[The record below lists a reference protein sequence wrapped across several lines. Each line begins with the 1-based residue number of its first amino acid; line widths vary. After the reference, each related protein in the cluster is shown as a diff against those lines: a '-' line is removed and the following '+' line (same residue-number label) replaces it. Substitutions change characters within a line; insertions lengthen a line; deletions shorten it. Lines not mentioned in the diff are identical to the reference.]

1 MNFVDL
7 FRFAWQALLQDRR
20 RSGLSLIGVVVGV
33 VAVVSLT
40 AIGEGVLRY
49 VTDQFVSLGTSIVIV
64 LPGRN
69 ETTGGIP
76 LGIGGVPNDLT
87 LQDTI
92 AIERRIQSIR
102 TAVPIS
108 FSTDSIEHA
117 ERSRSVSIIGVSSE
131 FMRLQRLDLATGRV
145 LPESERDR
153 GSAVVVLGRTV
164 AREIFGIEN
173 PLGASIRIGGW
184 RMRVIG
190 VLAERGTQLGIQIDE
205 SIYVPTATAM
215 RMANTRSVSRIMLE
229 LFPKVDLELAI
240 GEIKALLIERHGEE
254 DFTCISQDAVMD
266 SLSSILRMLTLA
278 VAGIAAVSLAVAGI
292 GIMNVMLVSVSE
304 RTDEV
309 GLLKA
314 IGANRRQILTLFLVE
329 AALLSSVGGLL
340 GLAVGTA
347 LVALGNQLYPSVEL
361 VTPLWAIGSV
371 LLLALG
377 TGVVFGVL
385 PARRAAALDPV
396 LALRGG

>member
-1 MNFVDL
+1 MNFADL
-7 FRFAWQALLQDRR
+7 FRFAWQALIQNRR

-40 AIGEGVLRY
+40 AIGEGALHY

-64 LPGRN
+64 SPGRN

-108 FSTDSIEHA
+108 LSTDSIEHA
-117 ERSRSVSIIGVSSE
+117 ERSRLVSIIGVSSE
-131 FMRLQRLDLATGRV
+131 FMRLQRLDLAMGRF
-145 LPESERDR
+145 LPESDRDR

-164 AREIFGIEN
+164 AREIFGVEN
-173 PLGASIRIGGW
+173 PLGAAVRVGGW

-190 VLAERGTQLGIQIDE
+190 VLAERGRKLGIQIDE

-215 RMANTRSVSRIMLE
+215 RMANTRSVSQIMLE
-229 LFPKVDLELAI
+229 LFPKVDPDLAI
-240 GEIKALLIERHGEE
+240 DEIKALLIERHDEE
-254 DFTCISQDAVMD
+254 DFTCISQDAVMA

-292 GIMNVMLVSVSE
+292 GIMNVMLISVSE
-304 RTDEV
+304 RTAEV

-314 IGANRRQILTLFLVE
+314 VGANRRQILALFLVE

-347 LVALGNQLYPSVEL
+347 LVALGNQLYPSVVL

-371 LLLALG
+371 LLITLG

-396 LALRGG
+396 LALRGR

>member
-1 MNFVDL
+1 MNFADL
-7 FRFAWQALLQDRR
+7 FRFAWQALIQNRR

-40 AIGEGVLRY
+40 AIGEGALHY

-64 LPGRN
+64 SPGRN

-108 FSTDSIEHA
+108 LSTDSIEHA
-117 ERSRSVSIIGVSSE
+117 ERSRLVSIIGVSSE
-131 FMRLQRLDLATGRV
+131 FMRLQRLDLAMGRF
-145 LPESERDR
+145 LPESDRDR

-164 AREIFGIEN
+164 AREIFGVEN
-173 PLGASIRIGGW
+173 PLGAAVRIGGW

-190 VLAERGTQLGIQIDE
+190 VLAERGTQLGVQIDE

-215 RMANTRSVSRIMLE
+215 RMANTRSVSQIMLE
-229 LFPKVDLELAI
+229 LFPKVDPDLAI
-240 GEIKALLIERHGEE
+240 DEIKALLIERHDEE
-254 DFTCISQDAVMD
+254 DFTCISQDAVMA

-304 RTDEV
+304 RTAEV

-314 IGANRRQILTLFLVE
+314 VGANRRQILALFLVE

-347 LVALGNQLYPSVEL
+347 LVALGNQLYPSVVL

-371 LLLALG
+371 LLITLG

-396 LALRGG
+396 LALRGR

>member
-1 MNFVDL
+1 VNFADL
-7 FRFAWQALLQDRR
+7 FRFAWQALIQNRR

-40 AIGEGVLRY
+40 AIGEGALHY

-64 LPGRN
+64 SPGRN

-108 FSTDSIEHA
+108 LSTDSIEHA
-117 ERSRSVSIIGVSSE
+117 ERSRLVSIIGVSSE
-131 FMRLQRLDLATGRV
+131 FMRLQRLDLAMGRF
-145 LPESERDR
+145 LPESDRDR

-164 AREIFGIEN
+164 AREIFGVEN
-173 PLGASIRIGGW
+173 PLGATVRIGGW

-190 VLAERGTQLGIQIDE
+190 VLAERGRKLGIQIDE

-215 RMANTRSVSRIMLE
+215 RMANTRSVSQIMVE
-229 LFPKVDLELAI
+229 LFPKVDLVLAI
-240 GEIKALLIERHGEE
+240 DEIKALLIERHDEE
-254 DFTCISQDAVMD
+254 DFTCISQDAVMA

-314 IGANRRQILTLFLVE
+314 VGANRRQILALFLVE

-347 LVALGNQLYPSVEL
+347 LVALGNQLYPSVVL

-371 LLLALG
+371 LLITLG

-396 LALRGG
+396 LALRGR

>member
-1 MNFVDL
+1 MNFADL
-7 FRFAWQALLQDRR
+7 FRFAWQALIQNRR

-40 AIGEGVLRY
+40 AIGEGALHY

-64 LPGRN
+64 SPGRN

-108 FSTDSIEHA
+108 LSTDSIEHA
-117 ERSRSVSIIGVSSE
+117 ERSRLVSIIGVSSE
-131 FMRLQRLDLATGRV
+131 FMRLQRLDLAMGRF
-145 LPESERDR
+145 LPESDRDR

-164 AREIFGIEN
+164 AREIFGVEN
-173 PLGASIRIGGW
+173 PLGAAVRVGGW

-190 VLAERGTQLGIQIDE
+190 VLAERGRKLGIQIDE

-215 RMANTRSVSRIMLE
+215 RMANTRSVSQIMLE
-229 LFPKVDLELAI
+229 LFPKVDPDLAI
-240 GEIKALLIERHGEE
+240 DEIKALLIERHDEE
-254 DFTCISQDAVMD
+254 DFTCISQDAVMA

-314 IGANRRQILTLFLVE
+314 VGANRRQILALFLVE

-347 LVALGNQLYPSVEL
+347 LVALGNQLYPSVVL

-371 LLLALG
+371 LLITLG

-396 LALRGG
+396 LALRGR

>member
-1 MNFVDL
+1 MNFADL
-7 FRFAWQALLQDRR
+7 FRFAWQALIQNRR

-40 AIGEGVLRY
+40 AIGEGALHY

-64 LPGRN
+64 SPGRN

-108 FSTDSIEHA
+108 LSTDSIEHA
-117 ERSRSVSIIGVSSE
+117 ERSRLVSIIGVSSE
-131 FMRLQRLDLATGRV
+131 FMRLQRLDLAMGRF
-145 LPESERDR
+145 LPESDRDR

-164 AREIFGIEN
+164 AREIFGVEN
-173 PLGASIRIGGW
+173 PLGAAVRVGGW

-190 VLAERGTQLGIQIDE
+190 VLAERGRKLGIQIDE

-215 RMANTRSVSRIMLE
+215 RMANTRSVSQIMLE
-229 LFPKVDLELAI
+229 LFPKVDPDLAI
-240 GEIKALLIERHGEE
+240 DEIKALLIERHAEE
-254 DFTCISQDAVMD
+254 DFTCISQDAVMA

-304 RTDEV
+304 RTAEV

-314 IGANRRQILTLFLVE
+314 VGANRRQILALFLVE

-347 LVALGNQLYPSVEL
+347 LVALGNQLYPSVVL

-371 LLLALG
+371 LLITLG

-396 LALRGG
+396 LALRGR